1 MCPQAQAACE
11 STHAP
16 CLGFS
21 QLTFVSAVRSACV
34 PGSHHAN
41 FALPVTV
48 ASCEEEMG
56 LVKQLEFEAG
66 DVLFFAVRHSP
77 NLMICDFVVFF

>member
-1 MCPQAQAACE
+1 MPGLLAADG
-11 STHAP
+11 S
-16 CLGFS
+16 
-21 QLTFVSAVRSACV
+21 SAVRSACV

-41 FALPVTV
+41 FALPVSV

-77 NLMICDFVVFF
+77 RLMIWFRGFVLT

>member
-1 MCPQAQAACE
+1 
-11 STHAP
+11 
-16 CLGFS
+16 
-21 QLTFVSAVRSACV
+21 V

-77 NLMICDFVVFF
+77 SLTICDFVVFF

>member
-1 MCPQAQAACE
+1 M
-11 STHAP
+11 
-16 CLGFS
+16 
-21 QLTFVSAVRSACV
+21 

-77 NLMICDFVVFF
+77 SLMICDFVVFF